1 MKKKDAFKE
10 LIKNRINT
18 CISNALF
25 NKELILFDLEDVE
38 KLTYKKIASIVD
50 ETIDEYGS
58 DYKIKIS
65 EFDKI
70 VQAVCLFTITQ
81 LTNE

>member
-10 LIKNRINT
+10 LIENRINT
-18 CISNALF
+18 YISNALF

-38 KLTYKKIASIVD
+38 KLTYKEITLIID
-50 ETIDEYGS
+50 ETIDEY
-58 DYKIKIS
+58 DYKIEIS

>member
-18 CISNALF
+18 YISNALF

-38 KLTYKKIASIVD
+38 KLTYKEITLIID
-50 ETIDEYGS
+50 ETIDEY
-58 DYKIKIS
+58 DYKIEIS

-70 VQAVCLFTITQ
+70 VQTVCLYIITPRI
-81 LTNE
+81 NE

>member
-18 CISNALF
+18 YISNALF

-38 KLTYKKIASIVD
+38 KLTYKEITLIID
-50 ETIDEYGS
+50 ETIDEY
-58 DYKIKIS
+58 DYKIEIS

>member
-18 CISNALF
+18 YISNALF

-38 KLTYKKIASIVD
+38 KLTYKEITLIID
-50 ETIDEYGS
+50 ETIDEY
-58 DYKIKIS
+58 DYKIEIS

-70 VQAVCLFTITQ
+70 VQAVCLFIITPR
-81 LTNE
+81 TNE